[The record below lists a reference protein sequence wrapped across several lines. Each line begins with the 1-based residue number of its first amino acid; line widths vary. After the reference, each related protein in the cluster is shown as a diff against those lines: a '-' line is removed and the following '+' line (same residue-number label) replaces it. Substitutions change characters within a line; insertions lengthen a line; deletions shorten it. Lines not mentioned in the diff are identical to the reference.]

1 MTDEEKIENFIVRH
15 RMYED
20 WEPEDDEPKRKR
32 SRGNGEG
39 SIRKRKDNSY
49 EGRFT
54 VGFIDG
60 KQIVRSVYAQTRK
73 ECNDK
78 MQEAI
83 KETREKN
90 IVLSSKSPALGEWLL
105 VWLNEYRKDLSAA
118 TRTRYIQLLGKLSD
132 ELAETKLTELIPLA
146 LQQYINDFNSYEM
159 AKRAIGFLKAALID
173 AMNNGFI
180 QKNPAAALRNPNS
193 TPTHK
198 FDESKKA
205 FTHEEENAF
214 IQEIQNNPY
223 KLIYLISLFAGLR
236 RGEATA
242 LTWNNIDLKN
252 RQILVKEAVH
262 RGDGK
267 GYSVGKTKTSS
278 SIRSVPISNTLLEI
292 LSETK
297 NKSGIVCPNSK
308 GKVLNADLLTMDF
321 ADIMKRLGQKH
332 TFHHLRHTFATRCIV
347 DKNINPKVVQAW
359 LGHATIDMTMNT
371 YTHATEDLMLEESK
385 KLL

>member
-1 MTDEEKIENFIVRH
+1 
-15 RMYED
+15 MYED

-198 FDESKKA
+198 
-205 FTHEEENAF
+205 
-214 IQEIQNNPY
+214 
-223 KLIYLISLFAGLR
+223 
-236 RGEATA
+236 
-242 LTWNNIDLKN
+242 
-252 RQILVKEAVH
+252 
-262 RGDGK
+262 
-267 GYSVGKTKTSS
+267 
-278 SIRSVPISNTLLEI
+278 
-292 LSETK
+292 
-297 NKSGIVCPNSK
+297 
-308 GKVLNADLLTMDF
+308 
-321 ADIMKRLGQKH
+321 
-332 TFHHLRHTFATRCIV
+332 
-347 DKNINPKVVQAW
+347 
-359 LGHATIDMTMNT
+359 
-371 YTHATEDLMLEESK
+371 
-385 KLL
+385 